1 MISTAEEFNNL
12 MIETYGVIG
21 VPFSGATL
29 SDGTK
34 EQFIRYAVCA
44 PLEDSVFAQKVQS
57 VFSQISITY

>member
-1 MISTAEEFNNL
+1 

-29 SDGTK
+29 PDGTK

-44 PLEDSVFAQKVQS
+44 PLEDESFAQKVHN

>member
-1 MISTAEEFNNL
+1 
-12 MIETYGVIG
+12 MIENYGVIG

-44 PLEDSVFAQKVQS
+44 PLEDSVFAEKVRN
-57 VFSQISITY
+57 VFSELTITY